1 MVGRRLTLRSYHG
14 PSPLGKIVARQ
25 LRASLRGTRI
35 DPRDITMIELI
46 PRTPEGHFWL
56 LDISAR
62 GSFAASDPIH
72 LPRVSVGDVTVAEG
86 DTGEYTINLPVTVE
100 GAVTR
105 RARLWVQLT
114 DYANFDQPTSGFPLV
129 LEPGATSASIPFTY
143 RADDIFNPFPQLT
156 QVTLLAQKN
165 AVTGD
170 YDGTVLVE
178 EDEPVPVLTV
188 DAARVTAAEGSSLT
202 WTFRLSE
209 PMANGGFWSIEFMPG
224 AGRFPELDTNDVP
237 ASFLEQFGIL
247 PPEPAVALSTLGLF
261 LSIEILPGER
271 VATLSIP
278 IAADGMAEPKEG
290 VALVLDG
297 FGDPV
302 VPRPIKFDGL
312 VPASSP

>member
-1 MVGRRLTLRSYHG
+1 MPRLRKATPGNTPSTC
-14 PSPLGKIVARQ
+14 PSP
-25 LRASLRGTRI
+25 I
-35 DPRDITMIELI
+35 D
-46 PRTPEGHFWL
+46 
-56 LDISAR
+56 
-62 GSFAASDPIH
+62 
-72 LPRVSVGDVTVAEG
+72 
-86 DTGEYTINLPVTVE
+86 

-143 RADDIFNPFPQLT
+143 RADDVFNPFPQLT

-170 YDGTVLVE
+170 FDGTVLVE
-178 EDEPVPVLTV
+178 EDEPAPVLTV
-188 DAARVTAAEGSSLT
+188 DAARVTAAEGTSLT

-209 PMANGGFWSIEFMPG
+209 AMANGGFWSIEFVPA

-237 ASFLEQFGIL
+237 ASFLEQFGAI
-247 PPEPAVALSTLGLF
+247 PPDPAVPLSSLEVF
-261 LSIEILPGER
+261 LWIEFLPGER

-278 IAADGMAEPKEG
+278 IAADGLAEAEEG

-302 VPRPIKFDGL
+302 VPKPITLEGF
-312 VPASSP
+312 VPASSL